1 MQSCSSA
8 ASDQVRGTNFMQTER
23 KSSMKRK
30 IFNSRALALILVLAM
45 AVSLFTFS
53 ASAATTESLSGHGS
67 NISSIV
73 ATGADFESVEYA
85 TSADL
90 HGTVYDYYL
99 AVPSGTAN
107 GTELTAT
114 FTAADGQPDGFVIS
128 KFGKNVPNPPQGI
141 YYIASGAS
149 NTYTATMTDGAA
161 LATAYVHKD
170 TRNEFGK
177 CDTYNFHYY
186 VSMPVSISTGDPVFI
201 AWNGTTGTVTGRH
214 GSNKIP
220 GEFTLWVE
228 NPTSVTVN
236 GTAQSAS
243 LQNGTNYGYTIT
255 TSEDNTLSIVV
266 VAGGTTYTISCGTKS
281 HTLAGSAP
289 TSVVSYLPLGQ
300 FANNSGWGYLGTKF
314 VGPNKTAP
322 ETTGVSLGA
331 FGGFIEF
338 YFENGIEDKA
348 TNPYGVDF
356 VIYGNAFNGNPEA
369 GAVQVS
375 VDGTTWYEL
384 AGSNYYKSNF
394 TANDPANG
402 FSKFYTGTLRNTSV
416 IYTKGSSRVT
426 AKLGS
431 LNAAD
436 CCPAAWFPLTTNFTA
451 FENDPTGGATCDS
464 RVSVNL
470 SGNTLTFTGVTAIAD
485 SDTTADYAFGYADVT
500 PNGSPSEYG
509 EAVNPYTPYTSDK
522 TGGDGFDLAWAVDIA
537 TGEPVNLSGQKVKYV
552 RVYSAVLDFGR
563 FGETSPEITGI
574 FTARGTSSNTNPT
587 PRAIAKLAGTTI
599 STTGTVVSST
609 QRFITASVPAGTEQ
623 TLSINSSA
631 DYLYVNGVQIT
642 GTSASNPYTVSVN
655 LAAGETATYQVI
667 TQTGTRQPYI
677 EVIKLTGSAATR
689 SVTIGE

>member
-1 MQSCSSA
+1 
-8 ASDQVRGTNFMQTER
+8 
-23 KSSMKRK
+23 MKK

-45 AVSLFTFS
+45 AVSLFTLS
-53 ASAATTESLSGHGS
+53 VSAATTESLSGHGS

-73 ATGADFESVEYA
+73 VTGADFESVEYA
-85 TSADL
+85 TSTDI

-201 AWNGTTGTVTGRH
+201 AWNGTTGTVTGRN
-214 GSNKIP
+214 GSSKIP

-394 TANDPANG
+394 TANNPENG

>member
-8 ASDQVRGTNFMQTER
+8 ASAQPRGTIFMQTER

-45 AVSLFTFS
+45 AVSLFTLS
-53 ASAATTESLSGHGS
+53 VSAATTESLNGHGS

-73 ATGADFESVEYA
+73 VTGADFESVEYA
-85 TSADL
+85 TSTDF
-90 HGTVYDYYL
+90 HGTIYDYYL
-99 AVPSGTAN
+99 AVPNSTAN
-107 GTELTAT
+107 GTVLTAT
-114 FTAADGQPDGFVIS
+114 FTAAADQGSNFVIS
-128 KFGKNVPNPPQGI
+128 ALGQNIPNPPRGTILIRQN
-141 YYIASGAS
+141 AS
-149 NTYTATMTDGAA
+149 NTYTATMTDGTA
-161 LATAYVHKD
+161 LATAYAHKD
-170 TRNEFGK
+170 VVNEFGK

-186 VSMPVSISTGDPVFI
+186 MSMPVSISTGDPVFI
-201 AWNGTTGTVTGRH
+201 AWNGTTGTVAGRN
-214 GSNKIP
+214 GSSKIP

-266 VAGGTTYTISCGTKS
+266 VAGGATYTISCGTKS

-394 TANDPANG
+394 TANDPENG

-451 FENDPTGGATCDS
+451 FANDPTGGATCDS

-574 FTARGTSSNTNPT
+574 FTARGTN
-587 PRAIAKLAGTTI
+587 
-599 STTGTVVSST
+599 
-609 QRFITASVPAGTEQ
+609 
-623 TLSINSSA
+623 
-631 DYLYVNGVQIT
+631 
-642 GTSASNPYTVSVN
+642 
-655 LAAGETATYQVI
+655 
-667 TQTGTRQPYI
+667 
-677 EVIKLTGSAATR
+677 GSAATTDLTVKKAR
-689 SVTIGE
+689 TTYATTNMSSRFVPTGTYTIKSSEDYVYINGVKVDASSGYSLEVESGVLYQIITQSGTESPYITVLKGN

>member
-1 MQSCSSA
+1 
-8 ASDQVRGTNFMQTER
+8 
-23 KSSMKRK
+23 MKK

-45 AVSLFTFS
+45 AVSLLTIS
-53 ASAATTESLSGHGS
+53 ASAATTESLNGHGS

-73 ATGADFESVEYA
+73 VTGADFESVEYA
-85 TSADL
+85 TSTDI

-99 AVPSGTAN
+99 AVPSNTAN

-114 FTAADGQPDGFVIS
+114 FTAAADQGSNFVIS
-128 KFGKNVPNPPQGI
+128 ALGQNIPNPPRGTILIRQN
-141 YYIASGAS
+141 AS
-149 NTYTATMTDGAA
+149 NTYTATMTDGTA
-161 LATAYVHKD
+161 LATAYAHKD
-170 TRNEFGK
+170 VVNEFGK

-186 VSMPVSISTGDPVFI
+186 MSMPVSISTGDPVFI
-201 AWNGTTGTVTGRH
+201 AWNGTTGTVAGRN
-214 GSNKIP
+214 GSSKIP

-266 VAGGTTYTISCGTKS
+266 VAGGATYTISCGTKS

-289 TSVVSYLPLGQ
+289 TSVVSYLPIGQ

-394 TANDPANG
+394 TANDPENG

-431 LNAAD
+431 LNAAN

-451 FENDPTGGATCDS
+451 FANDPTGGATCDS

-587 PRAIAKLAGTTI
+587 PRAVAKLAGATI
-599 STTGTVVSST
+599 STTGTAVSST
-609 QRFITASVPAGTEQ
+609 QRFISRTVTAGTEQ
-623 TLSINSSA
+623 TLSISSSA

-642 GTSASNPYTVSVN
+642 GTSTSNPYTISVN
-655 LAAGETATYQVI
+655 LAEGETATYQVI

-677 EVIKLTGSAATR
+677 EVIKLTGSVATR
-689 SVTIGE
+689 SMSIGG

>member
-1 MQSCSSA
+1 
-8 ASDQVRGTNFMQTER
+8 
-23 KSSMKRK
+23 MKK

-45 AVSLFTFS
+45 AVSLFTLS
-53 ASAATTESLSGHGS
+53 VSAATTESLSGHGS

-73 ATGADFESVEYA
+73 VTGADFESVEYA
-85 TSADL
+85 TSTDI

-201 AWNGTTGTVTGRH
+201 AWNGTTGTVTGRN
-214 GSNKIP
+214 GSSKIP

-266 VAGGTTYTISCGTKS
+266 VAGGTTYTISCGTKT
-281 HTLAGSAP
+281 HTPAGSAP

-394 TANDPANG
+394 TANNPANG

-574 FTARGTSSNTNPT
+574 FTARGTN
-587 PRAIAKLAGTTI
+587 
-599 STTGTVVSST
+599 
-609 QRFITASVPAGTEQ
+609 
-623 TLSINSSA
+623 
-631 DYLYVNGVQIT
+631 
-642 GTSASNPYTVSVN
+642 
-655 LAAGETATYQVI
+655 
-667 TQTGTRQPYI
+667 
-677 EVIKLTGSAATR
+677 GSAATTDLTVKKGKNTYTTANMSSR
-689 SVTIGE
+689 SVSTGTYTVKSSEDYVYINGVKVDASSGYSLEVESGVLYQIITQSGTESPYITVLKGD

>member
-1 MQSCSSA
+1 
-8 ASDQVRGTNFMQTER
+8 
-23 KSSMKRK
+23 MKK

-45 AVSLFTFS
+45 AVSLFTLS
-53 ASAATTESLSGHGS
+53 VSAATTESLSGHGS

-73 ATGADFESVEYA
+73 VTGADFESVEYA
-85 TSADL
+85 TSTDF
-90 HGTVYDYYL
+90 HGTIYDYYL
-99 AVPSGTAN
+99 AVPNSTAN
-107 GTELTAT
+107 GTVLTAT
-114 FTAADGQPDGFVIS
+114 FTAAADQGSNFVIS
-128 KFGKNVPNPPQGI
+128 ALGQNIPNPPRGTILIRQN
-141 YYIASGAS
+141 AS
-149 NTYTATMTDGAA
+149 NTYTATMTDGTA
-161 LATAYVHKD
+161 LATAYAHKD
-170 TRNEFGK
+170 VVNEFGK

-186 VSMPVSISTGDPVFI
+186 MSMPVSISTGDPVFI

-220 GEFTLWVE
+220 GEFTLWVDT
-228 NPTSVTVN
+228 PTSVTVN
-236 GTAQSAS
+236 GVAQSPALES
-243 LQNGTNYGYTIT
+243 ETDDNCGYTIT
-255 TSEDNTLSIVV
+255 TSEENTLSIVV
-266 VAGGTTYTISCGTKS
+266 VAKGVTYTISCGTKS
-281 HTLAGSAP
+281 HTPAGSAP

-394 TANDPANG
+394 TANNPENG

-416 IYTKGSSRVT
+416 IYTKESSRVT

-431 LNAAD
+431 LNAAN

-574 FTARGTSSNTNPT
+574 FTA
-587 PRAIAKLAGTTI
+587 
-599 STTGTVVSST
+599 TGDME
-609 QRFITASVPAGTEQ
+609 P
-623 TLSINSSA
+623 
-631 DYLYVNGVQIT
+631 
-642 GTSASNPYTVSVN
+642 
-655 LAAGETATYQVI
+655 
-667 TQTGTRQPYI
+667 
-677 EVIKLTGSAATR
+677 
-689 SVTIGE
+689 

>member
-1 MQSCSSA
+1 
-8 ASDQVRGTNFMQTER
+8 
-23 KSSMKRK
+23 MKK

-45 AVSLFTFS
+45 AVSLFTLS
-53 ASAATTESLSGHGS
+53 VSAATTESLSGHGS

-73 ATGADFESVEYA
+73 VTGADFESVEYA
-85 TSADL
+85 TSTDI

-114 FTAADGQPDGFVIS
+114 FTAAAGQPDGFVIS

-141 YYIASGAS
+141 YYIVSGAS

-186 VSMPVSISTGDPVFI
+186 MSMPVSISTGDPVFI
-201 AWNGTTGTVTGRH
+201 AWNGTTGTVAGRN
-214 GSNKIP
+214 GSSKIP

-281 HTLAGSAP
+281 HTPAGSAP

-314 VGPNKTAP
+314 VGKTAP

-384 AGSNYYKSNF
+384 AGSNYYNSNF

-574 FTARGTSSNTNPT
+574 FTARGTS
-587 PRAIAKLAGTTI
+587 
-599 STTGTVVSST
+599 
-609 QRFITASVPAGTEQ
+609 
-623 TLSINSSA
+623 
-631 DYLYVNGVQIT
+631 
-642 GTSASNPYTVSVN
+642 
-655 LAAGETATYQVI
+655 
-667 TQTGTRQPYI
+667 
-677 EVIKLTGSAATR
+677 GSAATTDLVVLDAATEEIEFETENKACKHIAAGSYVMYSEADYVFVNGV
-689 SVTIGE
+689 SVDASSGYSLTFGSGDTVQIITQNGTASPYVTVIKCD

>member
-1 MQSCSSA
+1 
-8 ASDQVRGTNFMQTER
+8 
-23 KSSMKRK
+23 MKK

-73 ATGADFESVEYA
+73 VTGADFESVEYA

-114 FTAADGQPDGFVIS
+114 FTAAAGQPDGFVIS

-141 YYIASGAS
+141 YYIVSGAS

-186 VSMPVSISTGDPVFI
+186 MSMPVSISTGDPVFI
-201 AWNGTTGTVTGRH
+201 AWNGTTGTVAGRN
-214 GSNKIP
+214 GSSKIP

-281 HTLAGSAP
+281 HTPAGSAP

-314 VGPNKTAP
+314 VGKTAP

-574 FTARGTSSNTNPT
+574 FTARGTS
-587 PRAIAKLAGTTI
+587 
-599 STTGTVVSST
+599 
-609 QRFITASVPAGTEQ
+609 
-623 TLSINSSA
+623 
-631 DYLYVNGVQIT
+631 
-642 GTSASNPYTVSVN
+642 
-655 LAAGETATYQVI
+655 
-667 TQTGTRQPYI
+667 
-677 EVIKLTGSAATR
+677 GSAATTDLVVLDAATEEIEFETENKACKHIAAGSYVMYSEADYVFVNGV
-689 SVTIGE
+689 SVDASSGYSLTFGSGDTVQIITQNGTASPYVTVIKCD

>member
-1 MQSCSSA
+1 M
-8 ASDQVRGTNFMQTER
+8 RTER
-23 KSSMKRK
+23 KSSMKK

-45 AVSLFTFS
+45 AVSLFTLS
-53 ASAATTESLSGHGS
+53 VSAATTESLSGHGS

-73 ATGADFESVEYA
+73 VTGADFESVEYA
-85 TSADL
+85 TSTDI

-201 AWNGTTGTVTGRH
+201 AWNGTTGTVTGRN
-214 GSNKIP
+214 GSSKIP

-266 VAGGTTYTISCGTKS
+266 VAGGTTYTISCGTKT
-281 HTLAGSAP
+281 HTPAGSAP

-394 TANDPANG
+394 TANNPANG

-574 FTARGTSSNTNPT
+574 FTARGTN
-587 PRAIAKLAGTTI
+587 
-599 STTGTVVSST
+599 
-609 QRFITASVPAGTEQ
+609 
-623 TLSINSSA
+623 
-631 DYLYVNGVQIT
+631 
-642 GTSASNPYTVSVN
+642 
-655 LAAGETATYQVI
+655 
-667 TQTGTRQPYI
+667 
-677 EVIKLTGSAATR
+677 GSAATTDLTVKKGKNTYTTANMSSR
-689 SVTIGE
+689 SVSTGTYTVKSSEDYVYINGVKVDASSGYSLEVESGVLYQIITQSGTESPYITVLKGN

>member
-8 ASDQVRGTNFMQTER
+8 ASDQVRGTNFMRTER
-23 KSSMKRK
+23 KSSMKK

-45 AVSLFTFS
+45 AVSLFTLS
-53 ASAATTESLSGHGS
+53 VSAATTESLSGHGS

-73 ATGADFESVEYA
+73 VTGADFESVEYA
-85 TSADL
+85 TSTDI

-99 AVPSGTAN
+99 AVPSSTAN
-107 GTELTAT
+107 GTVLTAT
-114 FTAADGQPDGFVIS
+114 FTAAADQDSNFVIS
-128 KFGKNVPNPPQGI
+128 TRGKNVPNPPYGVVFIRQG
-141 YYIASGAS
+141 AAT
-149 NTYTATMTDGAA
+149 TYTATMTEGAA
-161 LATAYVHKD
+161 LATAYAHKD
-170 TRNEFGK
+170 VVNEFGK

-186 VSMPVSISTGDPVFI
+186 MSMPVSISTGDPVFI
-201 AWNGTTGTVTGRH
+201 AWNGTTGTVTGRA
-214 GSNKIP
+214 GSSKIP

-281 HTLAGSAP
+281 HTPAGSAP

-314 VGPNKTAP
+314 VGKTAP

-574 FTARGTSSNTNPT
+574 FTARGTS
-587 PRAIAKLAGTTI
+587 
-599 STTGTVVSST
+599 
-609 QRFITASVPAGTEQ
+609 
-623 TLSINSSA
+623 
-631 DYLYVNGVQIT
+631 
-642 GTSASNPYTVSVN
+642 
-655 LAAGETATYQVI
+655 
-667 TQTGTRQPYI
+667 
-677 EVIKLTGSAATR
+677 GSAATTDLVVLDAATEEIEFETENKACKHIAAGSYVMYSEADYVFVNGV
-689 SVTIGE
+689 SVDASSGYSLTFGSGDTVQIITQNGTASPYVTVIKCD

>member
-1 MQSCSSA
+1 
-8 ASDQVRGTNFMQTER
+8 
-23 KSSMKRK
+23 MKRK

-45 AVSLFTFS
+45 AVSLFTIS

-73 ATGADFESVEYA
+73 VTGADFESVEYA
-85 TSADL
+85 TSTDF
-90 HGTVYDYYL
+90 HGTIYDYYL
-99 AVPSGTAN
+99 AVPNSTAN
-107 GTELTAT
+107 GTVLTAT
-114 FTAADGQPDGFVIS
+114 FTAAADQGSNFVIS
-128 KFGKNVPNPPQGI
+128 ALGQNIPNPPRGTILIRQN
-141 YYIASGAS
+141 AS
-149 NTYTATMTDGAA
+149 NTYTATMTDGTA
-161 LATAYVHKD
+161 LATAYAHKD
-170 TRNEFGK
+170 VVNEFGK

-186 VSMPVSISTGDPVFI
+186 MSMPVSISTGDPVFI

-289 TSVVSYLPLGQ
+289 TSVVSYLPIGQ

-394 TANDPANG
+394 TANDPENG

-431 LNAAD
+431 LNAAN

-574 FTARGTSSNTNPT
+574 FTARGTN
-587 PRAIAKLAGTTI
+587 
-599 STTGTVVSST
+599 
-609 QRFITASVPAGTEQ
+609 
-623 TLSINSSA
+623 
-631 DYLYVNGVQIT
+631 
-642 GTSASNPYTVSVN
+642 
-655 LAAGETATYQVI
+655 
-667 TQTGTRQPYI
+667 
-677 EVIKLTGSAATR
+677 GSAATTDLTVKKGKNTYATANMSSR
-689 SVTIGE
+689 FVPTATYTIKSSEDYVYINGVKVDASSGYSLEVESGVLYQIITQSGTESPYITVLKGN

>member
-1 MQSCSSA
+1 
-8 ASDQVRGTNFMQTER
+8 
-23 KSSMKRK
+23 MKK
-30 IFNSRALALILVLAM
+30 IFKSRALALILVLAM
-45 AVSLFTFS
+45 AVSLFTLS
-53 ASAATTESLSGHGS
+53 VSAATTESLSGHGS

-73 ATGADFESVEYA
+73 VTGADFESVEYA
-85 TSADL
+85 TSTDI

-141 YYIASGAS
+141 YYITSGAS

-201 AWNGTTGTVTGRH
+201 AWNGTTGTVAGRN
-214 GSNKIP
+214 GSSKIP

-255 TSEDNTLSIVV
+255 TSENNTLSIVV

-281 HTLAGSAP
+281 HTPAGSAP

-300 FANNSGWGYLGTKF
+300 FANNSAWGVLGSKF
-314 VGPNKTAP
+314 AGKTSLDS
-322 ETTGVSLGA
+322 TGVSLGA

-338 YFENGIEDKA
+338 YFENGI
-348 TNPYGVDF
+348 TNDEKSPYGVDF
-356 VIYGNAFNGNPEA
+356 VVYGNAFNGNPEA

-375 VDGTTWYEL
+375 EDGTTWYEL
-384 AGSNYYKSNF
+384 AGSNYYNDNF
-394 TANDPANG
+394 TYNAPSSG
-402 FSKFYTGTLRNTSV
+402 FSKAYSGTLRNTSV
-416 IYTKGSSRVT
+416 VYTKGSSRVS

-431 LNAAD
+431 LNAVEV
-436 CCPAAWFPLTTNFTA
+436 CPAAWFPLLTNFTA
-451 FENDPTGGATCDS
+451 FDGNPTGGAHCAS
-464 RVSVNL
+464 GVSVNL
-470 SGNTLTFTGVTAIAD
+470 SGDTLTFAGITAIAD

-500 PNGSPSEYG
+500 PNGSPDQYG
-509 EAVNPYTPYTSDK
+509 DAVNPYTPYTSDK
-522 TGGDGFDLAWAVDIA
+522 TGGDGFDLEWAVDIS
-537 TGEPVNLSGQKVKYV
+537 TGLPVDVTGKTFHYV

-563 FGETSPEITGI
+563 FGETSAEITGI
-574 FTARGTSSNTNPT
+574 FTTANKATTSVGATATPTTVTVGGTAVTLSKTASGIQTVTIPKNTATDVVVTGGSNSHIYINN
-587 PRAIAKLAGTTI
+587 AYG
-599 STTGTVVSST
+599 TGTATNSFTLARNAT
-609 QRFITASVPAGTEQ
+609 QIVRVIVQDNTTA
-623 TLSINSSA
+623 
-631 DYLYVNGVQIT
+631 
-642 GTSASNPYTVSVN
+642 
-655 LAAGETATYQVI
+655 
-667 TQTGTRQPYI
+667 QPY
-677 EVIKLTGSAATR
+677 VGYVMLKG
-689 SVTIGE
+689 GK

>member
-1 MQSCSSA
+1 
-8 ASDQVRGTNFMQTER
+8 
-23 KSSMKRK
+23 MKK

-45 AVSLFTFS
+45 AVSLFTLS
-53 ASAATTESLSGHGS
+53 VSAATTESLNGHGS

-73 ATGADFESVEYA
+73 VTGADFESVEYA
-85 TSADL
+85 TSTDF

-141 YYIASGAS
+141 YYITSGAS

-220 GEFTLWVE
+220 GEFTLWVDT
-228 NPTSVTVN
+228 PTSVTVN
-236 GTAQSAS
+236 GVAQSPALES
-243 LQNGTNYGYTIT
+243 ETDDNCGYTIT
-255 TSEDNTLSIVV
+255 TSEENTLSIVV
-266 VAGGTTYTISCGTKS
+266 VAKGVTYTISCGTKS
-281 HTLAGSAP
+281 HTPAGSAP

-394 TANDPANG
+394 TANNPENG

-416 IYTKGSSRVT
+416 IYTKESSRVT

-431 LNAAD
+431 LNAAN

-464 RVSVNL
+464 HVSVNL

-574 FTARGTSSNTNPT
+574 FTARGTN
-587 PRAIAKLAGTTI
+587 
-599 STTGTVVSST
+599 
-609 QRFITASVPAGTEQ
+609 
-623 TLSINSSA
+623 
-631 DYLYVNGVQIT
+631 
-642 GTSASNPYTVSVN
+642 
-655 LAAGETATYQVI
+655 
-667 TQTGTRQPYI
+667 
-677 EVIKLTGSAATR
+677 GSAATTDLTVKKAR
-689 SVTIGE
+689 IPYATTNMSSRFVPTGTYTIKSSEDYVYINGVKVDASSGYSLEVESGVLYQIITQSGTESPYITVLKGN

>member
-1 MQSCSSA
+1 
-8 ASDQVRGTNFMQTER
+8 
-23 KSSMKRK
+23 MKK

-45 AVSLFTFS
+45 AVSLFTLS
-53 ASAATTESLSGHGS
+53 VSAATTESLSGHGS

-73 ATGADFESVEYA
+73 VTGADFESVEYA
-85 TSADL
+85 TSTDI

-201 AWNGTTGTVTGRH
+201 AWNGTTGTVTGRN
-214 GSNKIP
+214 GSSKIP

-281 HTLAGSAP
+281 HTPAGSAP
-289 TSVVSYLPLGQ
+289 TSVVSYLPIGQ

-314 VGPNKTAP
+314 VGKTAP

-431 LNAAD
+431 LNAAN

-587 PRAIAKLAGTTI
+587 TGAIAKLAGTKI
-599 STTGTVVSST
+599 STTGTAVSST
-609 QRFITASVPAGTEQ
+609 QRFISRTVPAGTEQ
-623 TLSINSSA
+623 TLSISSNA

-642 GTSASNPYTVSVN
+642 GTSTSNPYTISVN
-655 LAAGETATYQVI
+655 LAEGETATYQVI

-677 EVIKLTGSAATR
+677 EVIKLTGSVATR
-689 SVTIGE
+689 SMSIGE

>member
-1 MQSCSSA
+1 
-8 ASDQVRGTNFMQTER
+8 
-23 KSSMKRK
+23 MKRK

-45 AVSLFTFS
+45 AVSLFTLS
-53 ASAATTESLSGHGS
+53 VSAATSESLSGHGS

-73 ATGADFESVEYA
+73 VTGADFESVEYA
-85 TSADL
+85 TSTDI

-99 AVPSGTAN
+99 AVPSNTAN

-114 FTAADGQPDGFVIS
+114 FTAAADQGSNFVIS
-128 KFGKNVPNPPQGI
+128 ALGQNIPNPPRGTILIRQN
-141 YYIASGAS
+141 AS
-149 NTYTATMTDGAA
+149 NAYTATMTDGTA
-161 LATAYVHKD
+161 LATAYAHKD
-170 TRNEFGK
+170 VVNEFGK

-186 VSMPVSISTGDPVFI
+186 MSMPVSISTGDPVFI
-201 AWNGTTGTVTGRH
+201 AWNGTTGTVAGRN
-214 GSNKIP
+214 GSSKIP

-266 VAGGTTYTISCGTKS
+266 VAGGATYTISCGTKS

-289 TSVVSYLPLGQ
+289 TSVVSYLPIGQ

-394 TANDPANG
+394 TANDPENG

-431 LNAAD
+431 LNAAN

-451 FENDPTGGATCDS
+451 FANDPTGGATCDS

-587 PRAIAKLAGTTI
+587 PRAVAKLAGATI
-599 STTGTVVSST
+599 STTGTAVSST
-609 QRFITASVPAGTEQ
+609 QRFISRTVTAGTEQ
-623 TLSINSSA
+623 TLSISSSA

-642 GTSASNPYTVSVN
+642 GTSTSNPYTISVN
-655 LAAGETATYQVI
+655 LAEGETATYQVI

-677 EVIKLTGSAATR
+677 EVIKLTGSVATR
-689 SVTIGE
+689 SMSIGG

>member
-1 MQSCSSA
+1 M
-8 ASDQVRGTNFMQTER
+8 RTER
-23 KSSMKRK
+23 KSSMKK

-45 AVSLFTFS
+45 AVSLFTLS
-53 ASAATTESLSGHGS
+53 VSAATTESLNGHGS

-73 ATGADFESVEYA
+73 VTGADFESVEYA
-85 TSADL
+85 TSTDF

-141 YYIASGAS
+141 YYITSGAS

-220 GEFTLWVE
+220 GEFTLWVDT
-228 NPTSVTVN
+228 PTSVTVN
-236 GTAQSAS
+236 GVAQSPALES
-243 LQNGTNYGYTIT
+243 ETDDNCGYTIT
-255 TSEDNTLSIVV
+255 TSEENTLSIVV
-266 VAGGTTYTISCGTKS
+266 VAKGVTYTISCGTKS
-281 HTLAGSAP
+281 HTPAGSAP

-394 TANDPANG
+394 TANDPENG

-431 LNAAD
+431 LNAAN

-451 FENDPTGGATCDS
+451 FANDPTGGATCDS

-574 FTARGTSSNTNPT
+574 FTARGTN
-587 PRAIAKLAGTTI
+587 
-599 STTGTVVSST
+599 
-609 QRFITASVPAGTEQ
+609 
-623 TLSINSSA
+623 
-631 DYLYVNGVQIT
+631 
-642 GTSASNPYTVSVN
+642 
-655 LAAGETATYQVI
+655 
-667 TQTGTRQPYI
+667 
-677 EVIKLTGSAATR
+677 GSAATTDLTVKKAR
-689 SVTIGE
+689 TTYATTNMSSRFVPTGTYTIKSSEDYVYINGVKVDASSGYSLEVESGVLYQIITQSGIESPYITVLKGN

>member
-1 MQSCSSA
+1 
-8 ASDQVRGTNFMQTER
+8 
-23 KSSMKRK
+23 MKK
-30 IFNSRALALILVLAM
+30 IFNSRTLALILVLAM

-73 ATGADFESVEYA
+73 VTGADFESVEYA
-85 TSADL
+85 TSTDI

-201 AWNGTTGTVTGRH
+201 AWNGTTGTVAGRN
-214 GSNKIP
+214 GSSKIP

-281 HTLAGSAP
+281 HTPAGSAP

-314 VGPNKTAP
+314 VGKTAP

-394 TANDPANG
+394 TANNPENG

-416 IYTKGSSRVT
+416 VYTKGSSRVT

>member
-8 ASDQVRGTNFMQTER
+8 ASAQPRGTIFMQTER

-45 AVSLFTFS
+45 AVSLFTIS

-67 NISSIV
+67 NISTIT
-73 ATGADFESVEYA
+73 ATGVNYESVEYA
-85 TSADL
+85 TSTDT
-90 HGTVYDYYL
+90 HGTIYDYYL
-99 AVPSGTAN
+99 AVPAETAN
-107 GTELTAT
+107 GTELTVA
-114 FTAADGQPDGFVIS
+114 FTPAAGVSSNFVIS
-128 KFGKNVPNPPQGI
+128 KLGANVPNPPQGI
-141 YYIASGAS
+141 NYIYAAAS

-161 LATAYVHKD
+161 LVTAYVHND
-170 TRNEFGK
+170 VRGAFSTF
-177 CDTYNFHYY
+177 DTYAFHFYT
-186 VSMPVSISTGDPVFI
+186 SKPVSISTGDPVFI
-201 AWNGTTGTVTGRH
+201 AWNGNTGSVAGRY

-220 GEFTLWVE
+220 GEFTLWVDT
-228 NPTSVTVN
+228 PTSVTVN
-236 GTAQSAS
+236 GVAQSPALES
-243 LQNGTNYGYTIT
+243 ETDDNCGYTIT
-255 TSEDNTLSIVV
+255 TSEENTLSIVV
-266 VAGGTTYTISCGTKS
+266 VAKGVTYTISCGTKS

-314 VGPNKTAP
+314 VGKTAP

-574 FTARGTSSNTNPT
+574 FTARGTS
-587 PRAIAKLAGTTI
+587 
-599 STTGTVVSST
+599 
-609 QRFITASVPAGTEQ
+609 
-623 TLSINSSA
+623 
-631 DYLYVNGVQIT
+631 
-642 GTSASNPYTVSVN
+642 
-655 LAAGETATYQVI
+655 
-667 TQTGTRQPYI
+667 
-677 EVIKLTGSAATR
+677 GSAATTDLVVLDAATEEIEFETENKACKHIAAGSYVMYSEADYVFVNGV
-689 SVTIGE
+689 SVDASSGYSLTFGSGDTVQIITQNGTASPYVTVIKCD

>member
-1 MQSCSSA
+1 
-8 ASDQVRGTNFMQTER
+8 
-23 KSSMKRK
+23 MKK

-45 AVSLFTFS
+45 AVSLFTLS
-53 ASAATTESLSGHGS
+53 VSAATTESLSGHGS

-73 ATGADFESVEYA
+73 VTGADFESVEYA
-85 TSADL
+85 TSTDI

-141 YYIASGAS
+141 YYITSGAS

-220 GEFTLWVE
+220 GEFTLWVDT
-228 NPTSVTVN
+228 PTSVTVN
-236 GTAQSAS
+236 GVAQSPALES
-243 LQNGTNYGYTIT
+243 ETDDNCGYTIT

-281 HTLAGSAP
+281 HTPAGSAP

-314 VGPNKTAP
+314 VGKTAP

>member
-1 MQSCSSA
+1 M
-8 ASDQVRGTNFMQTER
+8 RTER
-23 KSSMKRK
+23 KSSMKK

-45 AVSLFTFS
+45 AVSLFTLS
-53 ASAATTESLSGHGS
+53 VSAATSESLSGHGS

-73 ATGADFESVEYA
+73 VTGADFESVEYA
-85 TSADL
+85 TSTDI

-114 FTAADGQPDGFVIS
+114 FTAAAGQPDGFVIS

-141 YYIASGAS
+141 YYIVSGAS

-186 VSMPVSISTGDPVFI
+186 MSMPVSISTGDPVFI
-201 AWNGTTGTVTGRH
+201 AWNGATGTVAGRN
-214 GSNKIP
+214 GSSKIP

-281 HTLAGSAP
+281 HTPAGSAP

-314 VGPNKTAP
+314 VGKTAP

-623 TLSINSSA
+623 TLSISSNA

-642 GTSASNPYTVSVN
+642 GTSTSNPYTISVN
-655 LAAGETATYQVI
+655 LAEGETATYQVI

-677 EVIKLTGSAATR
+677 EVIKLTGSVATR
-689 SVTIGE
+689 SMSIGG

>member
-1 MQSCSSA
+1 
-8 ASDQVRGTNFMQTER
+8 
-23 KSSMKRK
+23 MKK

-73 ATGADFESVEYA
+73 VTGADFESVEYA
-85 TSADL
+85 TSTDF

-99 AVPSGTAN
+99 AVPNSTAN
-107 GTELTAT
+107 GTVLTAT
-114 FTAADGQPDGFVIS
+114 FTAAADQGSNFVIS
-128 KFGKNVPNPPQGI
+128 ALGQNIPNPPRGTILIRQN
-141 YYIASGAS
+141 AS
-149 NTYTATMTDGAA
+149 NTYTATMTDGTA
-161 LATAYVHKD
+161 LATAYAHKD
-170 TRNEFGK
+170 VVNEFGK

-186 VSMPVSISTGDPVFI
+186 MSMPVSISSGDPVFI

-220 GEFTLWVE
+220 GEFTLWVDT
-228 NPTSVTVN
+228 PTSVTVN
-236 GTAQSAS
+236 GVAQSPALES
-243 LQNGTNYGYTIT
+243 ETDDNCGYTIT
-255 TSEDNTLSIVV
+255 TSEENTLSIVV
-266 VAGGTTYTISCGTKS
+266 VAKGVTYTISCGTKS
-281 HTLAGSAP
+281 HTPAGSAP

-394 TANDPANG
+394 TANNPENG

-416 IYTKGSSRVT
+416 IYTKESSRVT

-431 LNAAD
+431 LNAAN

-574 FTARGTSSNTNPT
+574 FT
-587 PRAIAKLAGTTI
+587 
-599 STTGTVVSST
+599 TVGS
-609 QRFITASVPAGTEQ
+609 
-623 TLSINSSA
+623 
-631 DYLYVNGVQIT
+631 
-642 GTSASNPYTVSVN
+642 
-655 LAAGETATYQVI
+655 
-667 TQTGTRQPYI
+667 
-677 EVIKLTGSAATR
+677 TGSAAVAPEITIDDMSFADLIETYEGV
-689 SVTIGE
+689 SVQTTSVSSNQQIITITGLDNYADNFELQASGSTYVYMNGTATNATSVELGSDTTLVQVINQSGTASGFVTLVKMSA

>member
-1 MQSCSSA
+1 
-8 ASDQVRGTNFMQTER
+8 
-23 KSSMKRK
+23 MKK

-45 AVSLFTFS
+45 AVSLFTLS
-53 ASAATTESLSGHGS
+53 VSAATTESLSGHGS

-73 ATGADFESVEYA
+73 VTGADFESVEYA
-85 TSADL
+85 TSTDI

-201 AWNGTTGTVTGRH
+201 AWNGTTGTVTGRN
-214 GSNKIP
+214 GSSKIP

-289 TSVVSYLPLGQ
+289 TSVVSYLPIGQ

-394 TANDPANG
+394 TANDPENG

-431 LNAAD
+431 LNAAN

-451 FENDPTGGATCDS
+451 FANDPTGGATCDS

-574 FTARGTSSNTNPT
+574 FTARGTN
-587 PRAIAKLAGTTI
+587 
-599 STTGTVVSST
+599 
-609 QRFITASVPAGTEQ
+609 
-623 TLSINSSA
+623 
-631 DYLYVNGVQIT
+631 
-642 GTSASNPYTVSVN
+642 
-655 LAAGETATYQVI
+655 
-667 TQTGTRQPYI
+667 
-677 EVIKLTGSAATR
+677 GSAATTDLTVKKAR
-689 SVTIGE
+689 TTYATTNMSSRFVPTGTYTIKSSEDYVYINGVKVDASSGYSLEVESGVLYQIITQSGTESPYITVLKGN

>member
-1 MQSCSSA
+1 M
-8 ASDQVRGTNFMQTER
+8 RTER
-23 KSSMKRK
+23 KSSMKK

-45 AVSLFTFS
+45 AVSLFTLS
-53 ASAATTESLSGHGS
+53 VSAATTESLSGHGS

-73 ATGADFESVEYA
+73 VTGADFESVEYA
-85 TSADL
+85 TSTDIR
-90 HGTVYDYYL
+90 GTVYDYYL

-201 AWNGTTGTVTGRH
+201 AWNGTTGTVAGRN
-214 GSNKIP
+214 GSSKIP

-281 HTLAGSAP
+281 HTPAGSAP

-314 VGPNKTAP
+314 VGKTAP

>member
-1 MQSCSSA
+1 M
-8 ASDQVRGTNFMQTER
+8 RTER
-23 KSSMKRK
+23 KSSMKK

>member
-1 MQSCSSA
+1 
-8 ASDQVRGTNFMQTER
+8 
-23 KSSMKRK
+23 MKK
-30 IFNSRALALILVLAM
+30 IFNSRTLALILVLAM
-45 AVSLFTFS
+45 AVSLFTLS
-53 ASAATTESLSGHGS
+53 VSAATTESLNGHGS

-73 ATGADFESVEYA
+73 VTGADFESVEYA
-85 TSADL
+85 TSTDF

-141 YYIASGAS
+141 YYITSGAS

-255 TSEDNTLSIVV
+255 TSEENTLSIVV
-266 VAGGTTYTISCGTKS
+266 VAKGVTYTISCGTKS
-281 HTLAGSAP
+281 HTPAGSAP

-394 TANDPANG
+394 TANNPENG

-431 LNAAD
+431 LNAAN

-574 FTARGTSSNTNPT
+574 FTARGTS
-587 PRAIAKLAGTTI
+587 
-599 STTGTVVSST
+599 
-609 QRFITASVPAGTEQ
+609 
-623 TLSINSSA
+623 
-631 DYLYVNGVQIT
+631 
-642 GTSASNPYTVSVN
+642 
-655 LAAGETATYQVI
+655 
-667 TQTGTRQPYI
+667 
-677 EVIKLTGSAATR
+677 GSAATTDLVVLDAATEEIEFITENKACKHISAGSYVMYSGADYVFVNGV
-689 SVTIGE
+689 SVDASSGYSLTFGSGDTVQIITQNGTASPYVTVIKCD